1 MKLTKLIT
9 RIAMSLIPYDIV
21 FYKDENNRIYRLMKT
36 PHIGYSEM
44 DFLDMAVNKAKYAPE
59 IVEGD
64 IVDENDK
71 EIRIRSDRKD
81 NEIDNGIYVFMKNA
95 EDFKFWD
102 VTDYIH
108 GKKDIDI
115 LNLNSNMKKGSDFKL

>member
-36 PHIGYSEM
+36 PYIGYNEM

-59 IVEGD
+59 IVDGD

-71 EIRIRSDRKD
+71 EIRIRGLWFRSPYP
-81 NEIDNGIYVFMKNA
+81 NG
-95 EDFKFWD
+95 EDEESSVENCTRQWM
-102 VTDYIH
+102 TLYQEA
-108 GKKDIDI
+108 
-115 LNLNSNMKKGSDFKL
+115 